1 MFIKVQY
8 IHNFSLKHKTHN
20 SIGLQLYLGLY
31 TMYIQ
36 YIHEVDRSQTPG
48 MRPVLTQSWSCA
60 YILESAAFVL
70 FHSSHTPRY
79 SFQVMR
85 CKALTA
91 PHDSAMLRCSLY
103 LLLSEKGPKG
113 PSFPKKKKKVS
124 IFKPRR
130 TIPKGT
136 VHDMTM
142 HDPGSVWKLMSMKE
156 TKRAMHR
163 ARVCVYT
170 IYTSNRRVKKTEN
183 WRKPY
188 SQKKK

>member
-8 IHNFSLKHKTHN
+8 IHHFPLKHKTQN
-20 SIGLQLYLGLY
+20 SIGLQLDLGLY

-48 MRPVLTQSWSCA
+48 MRPVLTRSWSCA

-85 CKALTA
+85 CKALTV

-103 LLLSEKGPKG
+103 LLLSDKGPNG
-113 PSFPKKKKKVS
+113 AQFSKKEKS
-124 IFKPRR
+124 IHFQTQENHSERNCAWRDDARPWQR
-130 TIPKGT
+130 
-136 VHDMTM
+136 V
-142 HDPGSVWKLMSMKE
+142 E
-156 TKRAMHR
+156 TNEHEGNKNSNASRAC
-163 ARVCVYT
+163 VYVYT

-188 SQKKK
+188 SQKK